1 VGAGANVS
9 AALWNDG
16 TALTRQRMSEPTIEQ
31 QDARDMQRLASGHD
45 AALTDLME
53 RYEERLFH
61 YLIRQ
66 LRDESDAADIAQET
80 FVRVYQNRA
89 KFDARQ
95 KFSTWLYAIATN
107 LARDRLK
114 WRARHPQVSLNAEKE
129 NDTSL
134 EQVLPDAAL
143 TPDETLVS
151 SERAEA
157 VRQAVAEIPED
168 LRTPLVL
175 AEYEGLSHAEIGDI
189 LKCSVKAVE
198 SRIYRARQRLRT
210 ALLPTLEHT

>member
-1 VGAGANVS
+1 
-9 AALWNDG
+9 
-16 TALTRQRMSEPTIEQ
+16 MSEPTIEQ